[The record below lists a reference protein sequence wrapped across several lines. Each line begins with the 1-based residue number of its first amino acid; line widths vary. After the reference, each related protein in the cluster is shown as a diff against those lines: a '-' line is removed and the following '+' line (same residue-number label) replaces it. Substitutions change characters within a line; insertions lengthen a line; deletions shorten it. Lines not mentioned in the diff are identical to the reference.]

1 MHFGNKLFFNQ
12 PVKTNKKRIY
22 EKLVEIPKKKLFKTR
37 NLLDYSYHQN
47 YYKLIGI
54 VLSRQANKTIGKI
67 RRR

>member
-22 EKLVEIPKKKLFKTR
+22 EKLVEIPKKKLFETR